1 MLLKA
6 KDFDGLKDLNIE
18 ELGSVKSVLSSTEE
32 MSNFIMGYLDFRRS
46 LIAMELSDI
55 KKDEVEDKEKKKT
68 PKEMYNTVLKAK
80 NLIAKIDMIEELMS
94 DLAEGMNM
102 LHDNLDQIKD
112 KDAVLG
118 VQKVEVDPDDI
129 DLSDVKTN
137 NDLN

>member
-18 ELGSVKSVLSSTEE
+18 ELGSVKSVLSISDE

-46 LIAMELSDI
+46 LIAKELSDI
-55 KKDEVEDKEKKKT
+55 KDEVEDKEKKKT

-112 KDAVLG
+112 KDAVIG
-118 VQKVEVDPDDI
+118 VQKVEVNPDDI